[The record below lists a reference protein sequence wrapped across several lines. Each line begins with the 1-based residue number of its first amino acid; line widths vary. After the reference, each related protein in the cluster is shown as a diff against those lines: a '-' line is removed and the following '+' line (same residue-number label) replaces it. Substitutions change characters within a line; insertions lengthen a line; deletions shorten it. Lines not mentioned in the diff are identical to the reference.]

1 MVKMSTSTANATAMA
16 IALSMSKRKSW
27 ADEADEAEEEL
38 KQRMLEHQ
46 RQNGRRVPQGV
57 RKSMQEVPVRSV
69 GDEAEYLVADLAL
82 KALKALRD
90 MESRFLSEESGSVI
104 AEFRCPAFIL
114 VNKRKASIPYALST
128 NKELIS
134 DRLKETL
141 KGIPESA
148 EISFRYWF
156 TREDGRLKDEEGEV
170 RVTVDW

>member
-69 GDEAEYLVADLAL
+69 GDEAECLVANL
-82 KALKALRD
+82 ALKALRD
-90 MESRFLSEESGSVI
+90 MESRFLSEERGSVI
-104 AEFRCPAFIL
+104 AEFKCPAFIL